1 MAAPVP
7 PCAVSPNARDSVRAG
22 GATAA
27 DACPMATSNGAERRR
42 DGAAS
47 RSRVSR
53 DRRREARGDG
63 GASAGLRRR
72 HDRPALGTCGGGGRL
87 ERDDRGGEAVHA
99 RTSCSRL
106 ERARMRAAG
115 ERGRPGRALGPSR
128 VAQHAQSAD
137 PLGGRNA
144 IRIGIRKRGVGKG
157 ARTSA
162 STCPPRTSASGNI
175 LSVAIDIQAP
185 ARTSGLL
192 DDACRGDVRKVSRG
206 GPRARGERAGLRA
219 RLAAAVLPAARAAVW
234 ASRTYRAGRRPG
246 RAGGERRGPFGKS
259 NASWVWGVG

>member
-7 PCAVSPNARDSVRAG
+7 PCAVSPNARYSVRAG

-27 DACPMATSNGAERRR
+27 DARPMATSNGAERRR

-47 RSRVSR
+47 RSRVR
-53 DRRREARGDG
+53 CDRRREARGDG

-87 ERDDRGGEAVHA
+87 ERDDCGGEAVRA

-106 ERARMRAAG
+106 ERARMREAG

-137 PLGGRNA
+137 PLGGSA
-144 IRIGIRKRGVGKG
+144 LTSGKGGVSEG

-162 STCPPRTSASGNI
+162 STCPPRTSASGNEAP
-175 LSVAIDIQAP
+175 VATVEDAP
-185 ARTSGLL
+185 SRTSGLL